1 MEQENTTTEAMP
13 PVTRELVRP
22 RQGRMI
28 AGVAQGLANRYD
40 IPVVLIRVLFVLL
53 TFGGGL
59 GLALYAAG
67 WFLIRSEDEAKA
79 PAENFFSGASTS
91 RSWIGI
97 GLVFLAILILL
108 DNFTFLSGGIVWAVG
123 LLVVGVLLYTGD
135 LPRLVKE
142 PETDPTPDDKE
153 GVQQMTT
160 SDTMVPA
167 ITETDAPSGSVPA
180 GGGTPPTPTPTP
192 PILPPAAS
200 KPRDHSFLGRITIGV
215 MLVSLGVLAIL
226 DNVPGIALEPEPR
239 HYMALAVT
247 ILGLGLVVG
256 GFLGRAR
263 WLILLGVFMVPTMIF
278 SPVFEYDWNTENFD
292 RTVAPDTFDELES
305 GYTLDVGN
313 LVIDLSELP
322 WEGEEIDL
330 SAEVDAGNI
339 EIQLP
344 RGVGVEGE
352 ATVDVGRVGAFGRES
367 SGLGNPTLSFD
378 EPGQLGTVNLDAMV
392 DVGNIDIY
400 RVESPPPPPPPPPVE
415 S

>member
-1 MEQENTTTEAMP
+1 MEQENTTTEARP
-13 PVTRELVRP
+13 HVTRELVRP
-22 RQGRMI
+22 RQGRMV

-40 IPVVLIRVLFVLL
+40 VPVVLIRVVLALL

-67 WFLIRSEDEAKA
+67 WFLIRSEEETEA
-79 PAENFFSGASTS
+79 PAERFFSGASTS

-123 LLVVGVLLYTGD
+123 LLVVGILLYTGD

-142 PETDPTPDDKE
+142 PEADPDTDDKE

-160 SDTMVPA
+160 SDTLVPA
-167 ITETDAPSGSVPA
+167 FAETDTPSGSVPV
-180 GGGTPPTPTPTP
+180 GGGAPPTPTPTP

-200 KPRDHSFLGRITIGV
+200 KPREHSFLGRITIGV

-247 ILGLGLVVG
+247 ILGLGLVLG
-256 GFLGRAR
+256 GFVGRAR
-263 WLILLGVFMVPTMIF
+263 WLILLGVIMVPTMIF

-292 RTVAPDTFDELES
+292 RTIAPDNFEELES
-305 GYTLDVGN
+305 GYSLDVGN
-313 LVIDLSELP
+313 LVIDLSDLP

-339 EIQLP
+339 EIRLP
-344 RGVGVEGE
+344 RGVGLEGE
-352 ATVDVGRVGAFGRES
+352 ASVDVGRVGAFGRES
-367 SGLGNPTLSFD
+367 AGLGSPGLSFD
-378 EPGQLGTVNLDAMV
+378 EPGRLGTVNLDVMV
-392 DVGNIDIY
+392 DLGNIDIY
-400 RVESPPPPPPPPPVE
+400 RVGN
-415 S
+415 